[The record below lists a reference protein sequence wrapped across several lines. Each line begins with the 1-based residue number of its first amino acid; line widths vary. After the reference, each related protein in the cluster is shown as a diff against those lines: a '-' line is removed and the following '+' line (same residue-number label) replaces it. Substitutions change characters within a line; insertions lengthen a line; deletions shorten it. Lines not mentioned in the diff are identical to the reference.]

1 MGNNVFISSYGNEND
16 QDEDNEEE
24 DDD

>member
-16 QDEDNEEE
+16 QDEDNEE
-24 DDD
+24 DDDD